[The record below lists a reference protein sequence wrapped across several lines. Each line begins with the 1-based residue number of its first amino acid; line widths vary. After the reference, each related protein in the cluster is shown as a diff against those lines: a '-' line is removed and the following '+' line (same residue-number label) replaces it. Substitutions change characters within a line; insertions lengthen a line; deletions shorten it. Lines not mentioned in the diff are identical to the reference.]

1 MRLSLAVG
9 LTTTLLATSA
19 CSALGDEGADEL
31 EVAAAFYPLEYVA
44 ERVAGEHAE
53 VVALTTPGQ
62 EPHDLEL
69 TISETADLAR
79 ADLVIYEADFQA
91 AVDAAVE
98 QNATGEVLDAAAVV
112 GLLPVEDE
120 DHTDEAHED
129 HEDHEDEELHTADD
143 GHDHE
148 GGLDPHFWLD
158 PLRMATLGDA
168 VAGALEEIDPDHAD
182 DYTGNAAALRSDLE
196 ALDEAFEAG
205 LADCERTTV
214 VVSHDAFGYLTRYG
228 LDFAPVAGLSPD
240 AEPSPAGLRDLQD
253 LIADEGVTTVF
264 NERLASPKLTQALAD
279 DVGVGTAVLDPI
291 EGLSDETAD
300 EDYLSLMEQNLTSLQ
315 EANACR

>member
-1 MRLSLAVG
+1 MRHSLALG
-9 LTTTLLATSA
+9 LSTTLLAATG
-19 CSALGDEGADEL
+19 CSALGDESADGVQ
-31 EVAAAFYPLEYVA
+31 VAAAFYPLEYVA
-44 ERVAGEHAE
+44 ARVAGEHAE

-112 GLLPVEDE
+112 GLLPVADE
-120 DHTDEAHED
+120 DHA
-129 HEDHEDEELHTADD
+129 DEELHTADD

-158 PLRMATLGDA
+158 PRRMATLGDA
-168 VAGALEEIDPDHAD
+168 VAEALEEIDPDHAD
-182 DYTGNAAALRSDLE
+182 DYTSNAAALRTDLE
-196 ALDEAFEAG
+196 ALDAGFEAG

-228 LDFAPVAGLSPD
+228 LEFAPVAGLSPD
-240 AEPSPAGLRDLQD
+240 AEPSPAGLRDLQL

-264 NERLASPKLTQALAD
+264 SERLASPKLTQSLAD
-279 DVGVGTAVLDPI
+279 DVGVTTAILDPI